1 MEKQILEITERT
13 EFGKGAS
20 RRIRREGGMPVVV
33 YGHGEDPKHYVVDY
47 HTAFLMVRGNANA
60 LITLKSDSAEQLVMV
75 KDVQRNPLSRV
86 IEHMDLLR
94 VKADEKV
101 AVDVPV
107 VVEGEPAG
115 DAIATVELMTLAVEA
130 PVRDIPE
137 SITIDVEGAEDG
149 ANITI
154 ADVKFPAGVTTELA
168 QDEVVVVIAVP
179 QVETLPEDGE
189 AAEGAVDEASAAD
202 AE

>member
-33 YGHGEDPKHYVVDY
+33 YGHGEEPKHYVVNY
-47 HTAFLMVRGNANA
+47 HDAFLMVRGNANA
-60 LITLKSDSAEQLVMV
+60 LITLKSESAEQLVIV
-75 KDVQRNPLSRV
+75 KDLQRNPLTRI

-115 DAIATVELMTLAVEA
+115 DAIATVELMSLAVEA
-130 PVRDIPE
+130 PVREIPE
-137 SITIDVEGAEDG
+137 FITIDVEGVEDG

-154 ADVKFPAGVTTELA
+154 ADVKFPAGVTTELPA
-168 QDEVVVVIAVP
+168 DEVVVVIAVP
-179 QVETLPEDGE
+179 QVEALPEDGE
-189 AAEGAVDEASAAD
+189 D
-202 AE
+202 AEEAAGEAGE

>member
-33 YGHGEDPKHYVVDY
+33 YGHGEEPKHYVVNY
-47 HTAFLMVRGNANA
+47 HDAFLMVRGNANA
-60 LITLKSDSAEQLVMV
+60 LITLKSESAEQLVIV
-75 KDVQRNPLSRV
+75 KDLQRNPLTRI

-94 VKADEKV
+94 VKAGEKV

-115 DAIATVELMTLAVEA
+115 DAIATVELMSLAVEA
-130 PVRDIPE
+130 PVREIPE
-137 SITIDVEGAEDG
+137 FITIDVEGVEDG

-154 ADVKFPAGVTTELA
+154 ADVKFPAGVTTELPA
-168 QDEVVVVIAVP
+168 DEVVVVIAVP
-179 QVETLPEDGE
+179 QVEALPEDGE
-189 AAEGAVDEASAAD
+189 AAEEAAGEAG
-202 AE
+202 E

>member
-1 MEKQILEITERT
+1 MEKQILEITERI

-33 YGHGEDPKHYVVDY
+33 YGHGEEPKHYVVNY
-47 HTAFLMVRGNANA
+47 HDAFLMVRGNANA
-60 LITLKSDSAEQLVMV
+60 LITLKSESAEQLVIV
-75 KDVQRNPLSRV
+75 KDLQRNPLTRI

-115 DAIATVELMTLAVEA
+115 DAIATVELMSLAVEA
-130 PVRDIPE
+130 PVREIPE
-137 SITIDVEGAEDG
+137 FITIDVEGVEDG

-154 ADVKFPAGVTTELA
+154 ADVKFPAGVTTELPA
-168 QDEVVVVIAVP
+168 DEVVVVIAVP
-179 QVETLPEDGE
+179 QVEALPEDGE
-189 AAEGAVDEASAAD
+189 ATEEAAGEAG
-202 AE
+202 E